1 MKNNPAK
8 VLPKE
13 LSDEL
18 EHFNQLISEGQ
29 SNLFFIF
36 TLIYLIY
43 SILLIFL
50 EKVDGLYKIGCY
62 LIRFLIPIAVICT
75 LIYNHFKPIEKL
87 TLKRKMNLQLITI
100 TCFGT
105 SMIFAT
111 VADGGNR
118 EFKALFF
125 LVYSSLASI
134 PYKIRL
140 LFFALYFG
148 IDDGMYIIFHHKGDD
163 YKYLIFEIVFD
174 VCLYICQFY
183 MINEEEYWL
192 FKKFT
197 SQKEMLHT
205 QKILE
210 IERKRADDLLSNLLP
225 PTIAA
230 QLKRGVRVAD
240 SFNEVTILFSD
251 LKGFT
256 DFSSTVTPSELV
268 TFLNAMYVEFDKIL
282 VAHGLYKVEIIGD
295 AYFAV
300 AGCPIYQEDHA
311 IRVASAG
318 QCFIEIIPII
328 CKRLGVEIFIRVG
341 MHTGPTVAG
350 VVGIKDPR
358 YHLFG
363 DSVVLAEEMESGG
376 FPGKVHC
383 SDISYNKLKNDFT
396 CTPRGFSD
404 TSHGKIRTYFVEQ
417 DCSGCTYPYRVKV
430 TSLPKPVHRKR
441 KLSKI

>member
-1 MKNNPAK
+1 MKNK
-8 VLPKE
+8 SSKILPKE

-29 SNLFFIF
+29 NKLFLIF
-36 TLIYLIY
+36 SIVYIIYG
-43 SILLIFL
+43 ILLIFL
-50 EKVDGLYKIGCY
+50 ETVNGYYKIGCY
-62 LIRFLIPIAVICT
+62 IIRFLFPIIILSI
-75 LIYNHFKPIEKL
+75 LIYNEFKVIEWL
-87 TLKRKMNLQLITI
+87 SSKMKMYFQLITMS
-100 TCFGT
+100 CFGF
-105 SMIFAT
+105 SMLFGTIAN
-111 VADGGNR
+111 GGNR
-118 EFKALFF
+118 EFKSLFF

-134 PYKIRL
+134 PYRIRL
-140 LFFALYFG
+140 IFFGLYFC
-148 IDDGMYIIFHHKGDD
+148 IDNGMFIIFHHDGDD
-163 YKYLIFEIVFD
+163 YKYLIFEIIFD
-174 VCLYICQFY
+174 LCLFICQFY

-328 CKRLGVEIFIRVG
+328 CKRLNVEIYIRVG

-417 DCSGCTYPYRVKV
+417 DCSGCTYPYRIKV